1 MRGPRCHEQRCESAP
16 TRSHRH
22 SDKLSYLLWQFRVVP
37 SLSAHM
43 ARRRLPRNS
52 MDPSRGVAGRRRCRL
67 AGLLCF
73 IAHPVIL
80 RAGDARKVLLANAQ
94 PAASLPLRGH
104 QHRHSEEMCY
114 SLRPAV
120 WNCVT
125 FGAGGLGNCLTDN
138 RYSSTTLS
146 AGSLAKGNNP
156 KTLRSS
162 CGSIS
167 MLNIFG

>member
-1 MRGPRCHEQRCESAP
+1 MPRTAVRVCAYPEPPSFRQAFISPLAISRRPELVSSYGETATSSEFDGPFKGSCWPATLPTCRSSLLHSSPRNP
-16 TRSHRH
+16 TR
-22 SDKLSYLLWQFRVVP
+22 
-37 SLSAHM
+37 
-43 ARRRLPRNS
+43 RRRAQGPACEC
-52 MDPSRGVAGRRRCRL
+52 PACRL
-67 AGLLCF
+67 TSAT
-73 IAHPVIL
+73 
-80 RAGDARKVLLANAQ
+80 
-94 PAASLPLRGH
+94 GH

-125 FGAGGLGNCLTDN
+125 FGAGGFGNCLTDN